1 MRGKR
6 TLYGFAC
13 FGMKSLSARNR
24 TKFFLWQKVSL
35 ISLAMFLLFS
45 YLPVYGQLEE
55 LENVA
60 QQADMDYVEAPVL
73 IGRIVKWILSFMGL
87 FLAGMIIYGGVL
99 WMTAGGNSE
108 QISKA
113 RKTIINGI
121 IGLVIV
127 VLAYSIAFFVVREMT
142 EKILK

>member
-1 MRGKR
+1 
-6 TLYGFAC
+6 
-13 FGMKSLSARNR
+13 
-24 TKFFLWQKVSL
+24 
-35 ISLAMFLLFS
+35 MFLLFS

-60 QQADMDYVEAPVL
+60 QQADMDYVETPVL